1 MFRQQLAVASYIARR
16 LAPMV
21 ARIRSLYSSLVDP
34 VSHLVEDVGSDE
46 QEHAEELNE

>member
-1 MFRQQLAVASYIARR
+1 
-16 LAPMV
+16 MV
-21 ARIRSLYSSLVDP
+21 AQIRARYSSLVGP